1 MFLGTKG
8 DHSNGKVMTSFFT
21 IFLQYSP
28 QTGNTRCLAADQR
41 ECAVS
46 EHDPAVPGI
55 ASRKAAAAS
64 QGTGKPVPGCAFP
77 ESRRG
82 TAQLAEASPSSGN
95 RNANLLRMF
104 FKNANELF
112 STLLYL

>member
-8 DHSNGKVMTSFFT
+8 DHSNGKVMTSSFT